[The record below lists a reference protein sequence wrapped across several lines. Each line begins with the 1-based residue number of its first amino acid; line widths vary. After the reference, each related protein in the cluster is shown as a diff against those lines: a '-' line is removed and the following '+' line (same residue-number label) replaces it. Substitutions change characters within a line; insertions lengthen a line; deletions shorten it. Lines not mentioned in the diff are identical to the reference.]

1 MIVKT
6 DNPIV
11 YSNAFGDGTWRK
23 KIQGAI
29 DKQKGEGGLVEKA
42 KSLVGGYLKGGKQDT
57 VAEPIRASTPPP
69 APTKKGMSKKVK
81 IGLMVGG
88 AILVLGIIAVIV
100 IKSKSPKK

>member
-42 KSLVGGYLKGGKQDT
+42 KSLVGGYLKGGKQEA
-57 VAEPIRASTPPP
+57 VAQPTQANTPPP

-81 IGLMVGG
+81 IGLIVGG
-88 AILVLGIIAVIV
+88 AILVIGIIAVIV
-100 IKSKSPKK
+100 IKSKNKNK